1 MYVQHQYVHA
11 ITQAIIYL
19 PNLTRDGKRKGLH
32 VPQASVLDVT
42 GLNYCHFLPVK

>member
-19 PNLTRDGKRKGLH
+19 PNLTRDGKRKRFAHAKSIG
-32 VPQASVLDVT
+32 A
-42 GLNYCHFLPVK
+42 GCKI